1 MASVQTELYL
11 IRHGIAAERGTY
23 DNDGDR
29 PLTAKGS
36 QRTEA
41 MLKRLWSLGLQFDAV
56 LTSPLVRAQQTAD
69 IVVGA
74 GLAAKAE
81 TFGALAPG
89 GQLHDWLSWL
99 HWWQGHSPQGRV
111 ALVGHEPDLSDWG
124 QQLVTG
130 EGGDRWVLK
139 KAGVIGLMVPAAEVA
154 MGQSELFWLSSPRLL
169 LGQGLTFG

>member
-1 MASVQTELYL
+1 MAIVQTELYL

-23 DNDGDR
+23 ANDGDR
-29 PLTAKGS
+29 PLTAKGI
-36 QRTEA
+36 QRTET
-41 MLKRLWSLGLQFDAV
+41 MVKRLGALGCRFDAV

-69 IVVGA
+69 ILVRL
-74 GLAAKAE
+74 GLASTLE

-99 HWWQGHSPQGRV
+99 EWWQGHSAQGRV

-124 QQLVTG
+124 QRLVTG
-130 EGGDRWVLK
+130 QGGDRWVLK

-154 MGQSELFWLSSPRLL
+154 LGQSELFWLSSPRLL